1 MLAATVLNDGIS
13 PDAPRL
19 ELMETSPADGED
31 GVAITRESILRFDKP
46 LPDNASVDTA
56 ISAIFAGETLKT
68 HKQLSADRLTLT
80 LFYT

>member
-1 MLAATVLNDGIS
+1 
-13 PDAPRL
+13 
-19 ELMETSPADGED
+19 
-31 GVAITRESILRFDKP
+31 
-46 LPDNASVDTA
+46 VDTA

>member
-19 ELMETSPADGED
+19 ELMETSSADGED

-56 ISAIFAGETLKT
+56 IFAGETLKT

>member
-19 ELMETSPADGED
+19 ELMETSSADGED

-56 ISAIFAGETLKT
+56 I
-68 HKQLSADRLTLT
+68 
-80 LFYT
+80 